1 MHIAQAREV
10 VPLLSG
16 SARCAR
22 HTSSRVAVLGALGKE
37 SSDSAL
43 GGSSGGIMASNGCW
57 IGRV

>member
-43 GGSSGGIMASNGCW
+43 GGSSGGIMASNGC
-57 IGRV
+57 